1 MSETATAKAQPDKGE
16 RFINYLKVLADDEDR
31 AALAALRRSLG
42 KSPGEASE
50 AHRYV
55 LRFNP
60 EPWDEWAYYL
70 VAGLFA
76 MHPESWRKA
85 EGDKQLT
92 NFGASFAWMKSKA
105 DSDSSIERRF
115 VALLDCHE
123 DDLAEHL
130 RHAVRL
136 FKSNKSEV
144 ILVDWLQLLRDL
156 RNWNDEK
163 RYVQRNWARAFWGDN
178 QADKDKD
185 NNDKA
190 ESNNP

>member
-1 MSETATAKAQPDKGE
+1 MSETATAKAQPGKGE
-16 RFINYLKVLADDEDR
+16 RFINYLEELADEEDR

-42 KSPGEASE
+42 KSPGEAAE

-60 EPWDEWAYYL
+60 EPRYEWAYYL

-92 NFGASFAWMKSKA
+92 NLGASFARMKSKA

-130 RHAVRL
+130 RHAISLLRS
-136 FKSNKSEV
+136 KEV
-144 ILVDWLQLLRDL
+144 SVDWLCLLRDL
-156 RNWNDEK
+156 RNWNHET
-163 RYVQRNWARAFWGDN
+163 RRVQRNWARAFWGGN
-178 QADKDKD
+178 QSENNKIDGNNAD
-185 NNDKA
+185 
-190 ESNNP
+190 SNNAEPE

>member
-1 MSETATAKAQPDKGE
+1 MIETATAKAQPGKGE
-16 RFINYLKVLADDEDR
+16 RFINYLEELARNEDR

-42 KSPGEASE
+42 KSPGAAAE

-60 EPWDEWAYYL
+60 EPWDEPAYYL

-76 MHPESWRKA
+76 MHPKSWSRK
-85 EGDKQLT
+85 EDDKRLT

-130 RHAVRL
+130 RHAVSLLRS
-136 FKSNKSEV
+136 KE
-144 ILVDWLQLLRDL
+144 IPVDWLQLLRDL
-156 RNWNDEK
+156 RNWNHED
-163 RYVQRNWARAFWGDN
+163 RFAQRRWARAFWGGDQTDQ
-178 QADKDKD
+178 QA
-185 NNDKA
+185 NNEGPA
-190 ESNNP
+190 

>member
-1 MSETATAKAQPDKGE
+1 MTETATAKAQPGKGQQ
-16 RFINYLKVLADDEDR
+16 FISYLKELADKEDR

-42 KSPGEASE
+42 KSPGEAAD

-60 EPWDEWAYYL
+60 EQRDEWAYYL

-76 MHPESWRKA
+76 MHPESWQHKEDDNR
-85 EGDKQLT
+85 LT

-105 DSDSSIERRF
+105 DNDSSIERRF
-115 VALLDCHE
+115 VALLDCHT

-130 RHAVRL
+130 RHAVNLLR
-136 FKSNKSEV
+136 SNKSEV

-156 RNWNDEK
+156 RNWNHEG
-163 RYVQRNWARAFWGDN
+163 RFVQRNWARAFWGGAPPDN
-178 QADKDKD
+178 
-185 NNDKA
+185 
-190 ESNNP
+190 E